1 MFEGSDNNL
10 LVARSSQKNNES
22 RPHECEICHRR
33 FKRKQHLK
41 VHMNVHAK
49 NDFTI
54 WCSFCGEGFLSND
67 QFETHQCQLMSQ
79 DGDTQGEQ
87 SEQPP
92 QLPSPQVFPPQEH
105 KKENKYPAEYMD
117 LGELAA
123 IDSIQYLNVEEKSLP
138 VPQRVFVCK
147 FCSKP
152 FKRKDHYKI
161 HLNIHTG
168 VKSFFCTECGKGFYR
183 KDHLQKHMMVHTR
196 LKPKKEVPALVPIHQ
211 VPKKSVVLPEITIHA
226 PPSAKLR
233 MPLQIKVP
241 YQMVVSMDNG
251 EQRAVTIDPQASNSN
266 SS

>member
-1 MFEGSDNNL
+1 GSDNNL

-105 KKENKYPAEYMD
+105 KKENKYPAEYVSTTIVAC
-117 LGELAA
+117 LW
-123 IDSIQYLNVEEKSLP
+123 
-138 VPQRVFVCK
+138 
-147 FCSKP
+147 
-152 FKRKDHYKI
+152 
-161 HLNIHTG
+161 
-168 VKSFFCTECGKGFYR
+168 FYR